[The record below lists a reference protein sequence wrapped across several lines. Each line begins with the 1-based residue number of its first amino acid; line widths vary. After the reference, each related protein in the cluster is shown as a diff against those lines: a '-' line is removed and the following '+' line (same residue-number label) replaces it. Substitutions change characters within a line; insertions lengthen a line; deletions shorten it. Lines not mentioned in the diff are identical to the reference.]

1 MECPEVVLSTSG
13 TTHPIARAILTF
25 SKFGHFGGD
34 CVKRHELRADR
45 SFFSCRR
52 QLNDSLRAVPLAM
65 ATATELVW
73 TGAGTEAPTGAT
85 DFQKAVW
92 PNAGYYESLRASLR
106 LTDFNPLTVDW
117 TKPVPWGNDPATCDS
132 ENMSED
138 KGCMMPLGV
147 GLCARPPSRLPIAH
161 PKHARSSRAAPL
173 SWALDCSS
181 PL

>member
-1 MECPEVVLSTSG
+1 
-13 TTHPIARAILTF
+13 
-25 SKFGHFGGD
+25 
-34 CVKRHELRADR
+34 
-45 SFFSCRR
+45 
-52 QLNDSLRAVPLAM
+52 M
-65 ATATELVW
+65 ATYV
-73 TGAGTEAPTGAT
+73 GAGDEGFVPT
-85 DFQKAVW
+85 DFQDRVAKHAS
-92 PNAGYYESLRASLR
+92 YYTRLAAELR

-117 TKPVPWGNDPATCDS
+117 TTPVSWGNDPETCDS
-132 ENMSED
+132 EKMSED

>member
-1 MECPEVVLSTSG
+1 
-13 TTHPIARAILTF
+13 
-25 SKFGHFGGD
+25 
-34 CVKRHELRADR
+34 
-45 SFFSCRR
+45 
-52 QLNDSLRAVPLAM
+52 M
-65 ATATELVW
+65 ATYV
-73 TGAGTEAPTGAT
+73 GAGDEGFVPT
-85 DFQKAVW
+85 DFQERVAKHAS
-92 PNAGYYESLRASLR
+92 YYTRLAAELR

-117 TKPVPWGNDPATCDS
+117 TTPVTWGNDPETCDS
-132 ENMSED
+132 EKMSED

>member
-1 MECPEVVLSTSG
+1 
-13 TTHPIARAILTF
+13 
-25 SKFGHFGGD
+25 
-34 CVKRHELRADR
+34 
-45 SFFSCRR
+45 
-52 QLNDSLRAVPLAM
+52 M
-65 ATATELVW
+65 ATYVGSDVAGFEATEFQQAVNKH
-73 TGAGTEAPTGAT
+73 AT
-85 DFQKAVW
+85 
-92 PNAGYYESLRASLR
+92 YYMGLQSSLR

-117 TKPVPWGNDPATCDS
+117 TTPVSWGNDPDTCKSDD
-132 ENMSED
+132 MSED

>member
-1 MECPEVVLSTSG
+1 
-13 TTHPIARAILTF
+13 
-25 SKFGHFGGD
+25 
-34 CVKRHELRADR
+34 
-45 SFFSCRR
+45 
-52 QLNDSLRAVPLAM
+52 M
-65 ATATELVW
+65 ATEALKW
-73 TGAGTEAPTGAT
+73 TGGTEAPDGAT
-85 DFQKAVW
+85 AFQQLVW
-92 PNAGYYESLRASLR
+92 PKAKYYTDLAAELR

-117 TKPVPWGNDPATCDS
+117 TTPVSWGNEPDTCKSDD
-132 ENMSED
+132 MSED